1 VNNKVW
7 RLLFTALLTTITS
20 LLALQGAEVFL
31 GYLKGQRFDV
41 ILSYTWVYPVYRVV
55 FLISGLIIGFELG
68 RTIFGRLEKQGDSL
82 RQMSAKDKLAIGG
95 GLIVGLVL
103 SAVIAIPVFVALNNQ
118 KLAAFAI
125 TLLIGSVITYFCVSV
140 TSSMKE
146 EFQGLSSTSAG
157 NNDDPAKADTVFV
170 LDTNVIID
178 GRIAD
183 VARVG
188 FVRGTMYVPGF
199 VLDELQY
206 IADSGDSLKRVRG
219 RRGLDILNQMQK
231 ELPLVVRTMDKLAP
245 GTEEVDKRL
254 VRLTRALS
262 GQLVTND
269 YNLQR
274 VAELEGITVLSI
286 NALANALKPVV
297 LPGEDMQ
304 VSLVREGRDHNQA
317 VAYLDDGTMVVVEGA
332 RRLIGQSVDVT
343 VSSLLQTT
351 AGKMIFAFLKSDP
364 VDEDNGTDTR
374 GDSGSGP
381 KRTPRERR

>member
-1 VNNKVW
+1 
-7 RLLFTALLTTITS
+7 
-20 LLALQGAEVFL
+20 
-31 GYLKGQRFDV
+31 
-41 ILSYTWVYPVYRVV
+41 VY
-55 FLISGLIIGFELG
+55 
-68 RTIFGRLEKQGDSL
+68 
-82 RQMSAKDKLAIGG
+82 
-95 GLIVGLVL
+95 
-103 SAVIAIPVFVALNNQ
+103 
-118 KLAAFAI
+118 
-125 TLLIGSVITYFCVSV
+125 
-140 TSSMKE
+140 
-146 EFQGLSSTSAG
+146 
-157 NNDDPAKADTVFV
+157 V

-188 FVRGTMYVPGF
+188 FLRGTMYVPGF

-231 ELPLVVRTMDKLAP
+231 ELPLVVRTMDKHAP

-332 RRLIGQSVDVT
+332 RRLIGQTVDVT

-364 VDEDNGTDTR
+364 VDEDHGTDTR
-374 GDSGSGP
+374 SDSGSGP

>member
-7 RLLFTALLTTITS
+7 RLLFTALLTSITS

-41 ILSYTWVYPVYRVV
+41 ILSYAWVYPVYRVV

-68 RTIFGRLEKQGDSL
+68 RTIFSRLERQGDSL

-146 EFQGLSSTSAG
+146 EFQGFSASNGTS
-157 NNDDPAKADTVFV
+157 DDPIKSDTVYV

-188 FVRGTMYVPGF
+188 FLRGTLYVPGF

-262 GQLVTND
+262 GQLITND

-351 AGKMIFAFLKSDP
+351 AGKMIFAFLKSDSA
-364 VDEDNGTDTR
+364 DEDHGTDTR
-374 GDSGSGP
+374 SDSGSGP
-381 KRTPRERR
+381 KRTPRDRR

>member
-1 VNNKVW
+1 MNNKVW
-7 RLLFTALLTTITS
+7 RLLFTALLTSITS

-41 ILSYTWVYPVYRVV
+41 ILSYAWVYPVYRVV

-68 RTIFGRLEKQGDSL
+68 RTIFSRLERQGDSL

-146 EFQGLSSTSAG
+146 EFQGLSSPNGTS
-157 NNDDPAKADTVFV
+157 DDPIKSDTVFV

-188 FVRGTMYVPGF
+188 FLRGTLYVPGF

-351 AGKMIFAFLKSDP
+351 AGKMIFAFLKSDSA
-364 VDEDNGTDTR
+364 DEDHGTDTR
-374 GDSGSGP
+374 SDSGSGP
-381 KRTPRERR
+381 KRTPRDRR

>member
-1 VNNKVW
+1 M
-7 RLLFTALLTTITS
+7 
-20 LLALQGAEVFL
+20 
-31 GYLKGQRFDV
+31 
-41 ILSYTWVYPVYRVV
+41 V

-103 SAVIAIPVFVALNNQ
+103 SAVIAIPIFVALNTQ

-146 EFQGLSSTSAG
+146 EFQGLSPTNGSKE
-157 NNDDPAKADTVFV
+157 DPINADTVYV

-188 FVRGTMYVPGF
+188 FLRGTMYVPGF

-231 ELPLVVRTMDKLAP
+231 ELPLVVRTMDKHAP

-332 RRLIGQSVDVT
+332 RRLIGQTVDVT

-364 VDEDNGTDTR
+364 VDEDHGTDTR

>member
-1 VNNKVW
+1 
-7 RLLFTALLTTITS
+7 
-20 LLALQGAEVFL
+20 
-31 GYLKGQRFDV
+31 
-41 ILSYTWVYPVYRVV
+41 
-55 FLISGLIIGFELG
+55 
-68 RTIFGRLEKQGDSL
+68 
-82 RQMSAKDKLAIGG
+82 
-95 GLIVGLVL
+95 
-103 SAVIAIPVFVALNNQ
+103 
-118 KLAAFAI
+118 
-125 TLLIGSVITYFCVSV
+125 
-140 TSSMKE
+140 
-146 EFQGLSSTSAG
+146 
-157 NNDDPAKADTVFV
+157 
-170 LDTNVIID
+170 
-178 GRIAD
+178 
-183 VARVG
+183 
-188 FVRGTMYVPGF
+188 
-199 VLDELQY
+199 LDELQY

-343 VSSLLQTT
+343 VSSLLQTP
-351 AGKMIFAFLKSDP
+351 AGKMIFAFLKSDSA
-364 VDEDNGTDTR
+364 DEDHGTDTR
-374 GDSGSGP
+374 SDSGSGP
-381 KRTPRERR
+381 KRTPRDRR

>member
-7 RLLFTALLTTITS
+7 RLLFTALLTSITS
-20 LLALQGAEVFL
+20 LLALQGAEIFL

-41 ILSYTWVYPVYRVV
+41 ILSYAWVYPVYRVV

-82 RQMSAKDKLAIGG
+82 RQMSVKDKLAIGG

-103 SAVIAIPVFVALNNQ
+103 SAVIAIPIFVALNNQ

-146 EFQGLSSTSAG
+146 EFQGLSPASGSKE
-157 NNDDPAKADTVFV
+157 DPINADTVYV

-188 FVRGTMYVPGF
+188 FLRGTMYVPGF

-231 ELPLVVRTMDKLAP
+231 ELPLVVRTMDKHAP
-245 GTEEVDKRL
+245 GKRKIIRTER
-254 VRLTRALS
+254 
-262 GQLVTND
+262 QN
-269 YNLQR
+269 
-274 VAELEGITVLSI
+274 
-286 NALANALKPVV
+286 
-297 LPGEDMQ
+297 
-304 VSLVREGRDHNQA
+304 
-317 VAYLDDGTMVVVEGA
+317 
-332 RRLIGQSVDVT
+332 
-343 VSSLLQTT
+343 
-351 AGKMIFAFLKSDP
+351 
-364 VDEDNGTDTR
+364 
-374 GDSGSGP
+374 
-381 KRTPRERR
+381 

>member
-1 VNNKVW
+1 
-7 RLLFTALLTTITS
+7 
-20 LLALQGAEVFL
+20 
-31 GYLKGQRFDV
+31 
-41 ILSYTWVYPVYRVV
+41 VV

-68 RTIFGRLEKQGDSL
+68 RTIFSRLEKQGDSL
-82 RQMSAKDKLAIGG
+82 RQMSVKDKLAIGG

-103 SAVIAIPVFVALNNQ
+103 SAVIAIPIFVALNNQ

-146 EFQGLSSTSAG
+146 EFQGISTASG
-157 NNDDPAKADTVFV
+157 SKEDPINADTVYV

-188 FVRGTMYVPGF
+188 FLRGTMYVPGF

-231 ELPLVVRTMDKLAP
+231 ELPLVVRTMDKHAP

-332 RRLIGQSVDVT
+332 RRLIGQTVDVT

-364 VDEDNGTDTR
+364 VDEDHGTDTR
-374 GDSGSGP
+374 SDSGSGP

>member
-1 VNNKVW
+1 MNNKVW
-7 RLLFTALLTTITS
+7 RLLFTALLTSITS

-41 ILSYTWVYPVYRVV
+41 ILSYAWVYPVYRVV

-68 RTIFGRLEKQGDSL
+68 RSIFSRLERQGDSL

-146 EFQGLSSTSAG
+146 EFQGLSSPNGT
-157 NNDDPAKADTVFV
+157 NDDPINADTVFV

-188 FVRGTMYVPGF
+188 FLSGTLYVPGF

-351 AGKMIFAFLKSDP
+351 AGKMIFAFLKSDSA
-364 VDEDNGTDTR
+364 DEDHGTDTR
-374 GDSGSGP
+374 SDSGSGP
-381 KRTPRERR
+381 KRTPRDRR

>member
-7 RLLFTALLTTITS
+7 RLLFTALLTSITS

-41 ILSYTWVYPVYRVV
+41 ILSYAWVYPVYRVV

-68 RTIFGRLEKQGDSL
+68 RTIFSRLERQGDSL

-146 EFQGLSSTSAG
+146 EFQGLSSPNGTS
-157 NNDDPAKADTVFV
+157 DDPIKSDTVFV

-188 FVRGTMYVPGF
+188 FLRGTLYVPGF

-351 AGKMIFAFLKSDP
+351 AGKMIFAFLKSDSA
-364 VDEDNGTDTR
+364 DEDHGTDTR
-374 GDSGSGP
+374 SDSGSGP
-381 KRTPRERR
+381 KRTPRDRR

>member
-7 RLLFTALLTTITS
+7 RLLFTALLTSITS

-41 ILSYTWVYPVYRVV
+41 ILSYAWVYPVYRVV

-68 RTIFGRLEKQGDSL
+68 RSIFSRLERQGDSL

-146 EFQGLSSTSAG
+146 EFQGLSAPNRT
-157 NNDDPAKADTVFV
+157 NDDPINADTVFV

-188 FVRGTMYVPGF
+188 FLRGTLYVPGF

-332 RRLIGQSVDVT
+332 RRMIGQSVDVT

-351 AGKMIFAFLKSDP
+351 AGKMIFAFLKSDSA
-364 VDEDNGTDTR
+364 DEDHGTDTR
-374 GDSGSGP
+374 SDSGSGP
-381 KRTPRERR
+381 KRTPRDRR

>member
-1 VNNKVW
+1 MNNKVW
-7 RLLFTALLTTITS
+7 RLLFTALLTSITS

-41 ILSYTWVYPVYRVV
+41 ILSYAWVYPVYRVV

-68 RTIFGRLEKQGDSL
+68 RSIFSRLERQGDSL

-146 EFQGLSSTSAG
+146 EFQGLSASNGT
-157 NNDDPAKADTVFV
+157 NDDPINADTVFV

-188 FVRGTMYVPGF
+188 FLRGTLYVPGF

-351 AGKMIFAFLKSDP
+351 AGKMIFAFLKSDSA
-364 VDEDNGTDTR
+364 DEDHGTDTR
-374 GDSGSGP
+374 SDSGSGP
-381 KRTPRERR
+381 KRTPRDRR

>member
-1 VNNKVW
+1 MNNKVW
-7 RLLFTALLTTITS
+7 RLLFTALLTSITS

-68 RTIFGRLEKQGDSL
+68 RSIFSRLEKQGDSL

-146 EFQGLSSTSAG
+146 EFQGLTASSGA
-157 NNDDPAKADTVFV
+157 NDDPLKSDSVFV

-188 FVRGTMYVPGF
+188 FLRGTLYVPGF

-351 AGKMIFAFLKSDP
+351 AGKMIFAFLKSDSAE
-364 VDEDNGTDTR
+364 EDHGTDTR
-374 GDSGSGP
+374 SDSGSGT
-381 KRTPRERR
+381 KRTPRDRR

>member
-1 VNNKVW
+1 MNNKVW
-7 RLLFTALLTTITS
+7 RLLFTALLTSITS

-41 ILSYTWVYPVYRVV
+41 ILSYAWVYPVYRVV

-68 RTIFGRLEKQGDSL
+68 RSIFSRLERQGDSL
-82 RQMSAKDKLAIGG
+82 RQMSVKDKLAIGG

-146 EFQGLSSTSAG
+146 EFQGLSASNGT
-157 NNDDPAKADTVFV
+157 NDDPIKADTVFV

-188 FVRGTMYVPGF
+188 FLRGTLYVPGF

-351 AGKMIFAFLKSDP
+351 AGKMIFAFLKSDSA
-364 VDEDNGTDTR
+364 DEDHGTDTR
-374 GDSGSGP
+374 SDSGSGP
-381 KRTPRERR
+381 KRTPRDRR

>member
-1 VNNKVW
+1 MNNKVW
-7 RLLFTALLTTITS
+7 RLLFTALLTSITS

-41 ILSYTWVYPVYRVV
+41 ILSYAWVYPVYRVV

-68 RTIFGRLEKQGDSL
+68 RTIFSRLERQGDSL

-146 EFQGLSSTSAG
+146 EFQGLSASNGTS
-157 NNDDPAKADTVFV
+157 DDPIKSDTVYV

-188 FVRGTMYVPGF
+188 FLRGTLYVPGF

-262 GQLVTND
+262 GQLITND

-351 AGKMIFAFLKSDP
+351 AGKMIFAFLKSDSA
-364 VDEDNGTDTR
+364 DEDHGTDTR
-374 GDSGSGP
+374 SDSGSGP
-381 KRTPRERR
+381 KRTPRDRR

>member
-1 VNNKVW
+1 MNNKVW
-7 RLLFTALLTTITS
+7 RLLFTALLTSITS
-20 LLALQGAEVFL
+20 LLALQGAEIFL

-41 ILSYTWVYPVYRVV
+41 ILSYAWVYPVYRVV

-103 SAVIAIPVFVALNNQ
+103 SAVIAIPIFVALNNQ

-146 EFQGLSSTSAG
+146 EFQGLSAVPGSKE
-157 NNDDPAKADTVFV
+157 DPINADTVYV

-188 FVRGTMYVPGF
+188 FLRGTMYVPGF

-231 ELPLVVRTMDKLAP
+231 ELPLVVRTMDKHAP

-364 VDEDNGTDTR
+364 VDEDHGKDTR
-374 GDSGSGP
+374 SDLGSGP

>member
-1 VNNKVW
+1 MNSKVW
-7 RLLFTALLTTITS
+7 RLLFTALLTSITS

-41 ILSYTWVYPVYRVV
+41 ILSYAWVYPVYRVV

-68 RTIFGRLEKQGDSL
+68 RSIFSRLERQGDSL

-125 TLLIGSVITYFCVSV
+125 TLLIGAIITYFCVSV

-146 EFQGLSSTSAG
+146 EFQGLTAPTG
-157 NNDDPAKADTVFV
+157 NANDPIKADAVFI

-188 FVRGTMYVPGF
+188 FLRGTLYVPGF

-231 ELPLVVRTMDKLAP
+231 ELPLVVRTMDKLSP

-274 VAELEGITVLSI
+274 VAELEGITVLSV

-351 AGKMIFAFLKSDP
+351 AGKMIFAFLKSDSA
-364 VDEDNGTDTR
+364 DEDHGTDTR
-374 GDSGSGP
+374 SDSGSGP
-381 KRTPRERR
+381 KRTPRDRR

>member
-1 VNNKVW
+1 MNNKVW
-7 RLLFTALLTTITS
+7 RLLFTALLTSITS

-55 FLISGLIIGFELG
+55 FVISGLIIGFELG
-68 RTIFGRLEKQGDSL
+68 RSIFGRLEKQGDSL
-82 RQMSAKDKLAIGG
+82 RQMSVKDKLAIGG

-140 TSSMKE
+140 TSSMKD
-146 EFQGLSSTSAG
+146 EFQGMSGAQG
-157 NNDDPAKADTVFV
+157 IPDDRSKLDTVFV

-351 AGKMIFAFLKSDP
+351 AGKMIFAFLKSDSA
-364 VDEDNGTDTR
+364 DEDHGTDTR
-374 GDSGSGP
+374 GDTGSGP
-381 KRTPRERR
+381 KRTPRDRR

>member
-1 VNNKVW
+1 MNNKVW
-7 RLLFTALLTTITS
+7 RLLFTALLTSITS

-41 ILSYTWVYPVYRVV
+41 ILSYAWVYPVYRVV

-68 RTIFGRLEKQGDSL
+68 RTIFSRLERQGDSL

-146 EFQGLSSTSAG
+146 EFQGLSSPNGTI
-157 NNDDPAKADTVFV
+157 DDPIKSDTVFV

-188 FVRGTMYVPGF
+188 FLRGTLYVPGF

-351 AGKMIFAFLKSDP
+351 AGKMIFAFLKSDSA
-364 VDEDNGTDTR
+364 DEDHGTDTR
-374 GDSGSGP
+374 SDSGSGP
-381 KRTPRERR
+381 KRTPRDRR

>member
-1 VNNKVW
+1 MNNKVW
-7 RLLFTALLTTITS
+7 RLLFTALLTSITS
-20 LLALQGAEVFL
+20 LLALQGAEIFL
-31 GYLKGQRFDV
+31 DYLKGQRFDV
-41 ILSYTWVYPVYRVV
+41 ILSYAWVYPVYRVV

-68 RTIFGRLEKQGDSL
+68 RTIFSRLEKQGDSL

-95 GLIVGLVL
+95 GLFVGLVL
-103 SAVIAIPVFVALNNQ
+103 SAVIAIPIFVALNNQ

-146 EFQGLSSTSAG
+146 EFQGLSTAPGSKE
-157 NNDDPAKADTVFV
+157 DPINADTVYV

-188 FVRGTMYVPGF
+188 FLRGTMYVPGF

-231 ELPLVVRTMDKLAP
+231 ELPLVVRTMDKHAP

-274 VAELEGITVLSI
+274 VAELQGITVLSI

-364 VDEDNGTDTR
+364 VDEDHGTDTR
-374 GDSGSGP
+374 SDSGSGP